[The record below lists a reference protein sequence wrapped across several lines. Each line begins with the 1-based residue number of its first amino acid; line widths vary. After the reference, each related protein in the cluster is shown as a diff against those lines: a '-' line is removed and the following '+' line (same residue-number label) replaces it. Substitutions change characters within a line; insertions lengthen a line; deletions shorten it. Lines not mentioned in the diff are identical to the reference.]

1 MRCLSLLAVAALLHE
16 GAGSTY
22 PAYCAKDMN
31 LNAIQPL
38 EDPSS
43 VELVQVQIVVRH
55 GARTPCFA
63 DVCWKDYDEEWNCN
77 EREITRPQL
86 GNDIPSVEFTKVF
99 TAGSNI
105 RRGNCSLG
113 QLIDEGY
120 DQEIANAKHF
130 RDAYVGRKSGLF
142 GASEAIDLT
151 NSSDIYLESSDI
163 PRTLQSGQTII
174 SALFPNLVKSKRPVP
189 WRTQDV
195 AVSSI
200 FPNERI
206 CPSLA
211 ALGKEWTT
219 SQELRTLQ
227 TNPASLELDL
237 ALDEQLVT
245 YSSQSLYDCLMTSR
259 CTNRD
264 MPLSDELFHLVIN
277 REENLAIQQY
287 LFRDS
292 RYAKIGMK
300 SFLQAVVARMQPN
313 QPRLALYSAHD
324 SSLMAILAA
333 LGGKAWLTEWVPFAS
348 HVVFELY
355 RTKTSGHVVRV
366 LYQGQPLL
374 LGSCTSELCPVEELI
389 SIVDAMPSC
398 LLEDPTNEFAKVKH
412 VPMMLMLVTGIVVGG
427 AVGFIV
433 ARRYFGVRK
442 QQYHR
447 LD

>member
-1 MRCLSLLAVAALLHE
+1 MRCLGLLAVAALLHE

-22 PAYCAKDMN
+22 PAYCAKDTN

-38 EDPSS
+38 KDPSP

-142 GASEAIDLT
+142 GASDAIDLT

-163 PRTLQSGQTII
+163 PRTLQSGQT
-174 SALFPNLVKSKRPVP
+174 
-189 WRTQDV
+189 
-195 AVSSI
+195 
-200 FPNERI
+200 
-206 CPSLA
+206 
-211 ALGKEWTT
+211 
-219 SQELRTLQ
+219 LQ
-227 TNPASLELDL
+227 TNLASLELDL

-259 CTNRD
+259 CTDRD
-264 MPLSDELFHLVIN
+264 MPLSDELFHLVTN

-300 SFLQAVVARMQPN
+300 SFLQALVARMQPN

-333 LGGKAWLTEWVPFAS
+333 LGGKAWLTEWVPYAS
-348 HVVFELY
+348 HIVFEVY
-355 RTKTSGHVVRV
+355 RTKTSRHVVRV
-366 LYQGQPLL
+366 LYQGQPLF

-398 LLEDPTNEFAKVKH
+398 LFEDPTNEFAKVKH

-433 ARRYFGVRK
+433 ARRYFSARK